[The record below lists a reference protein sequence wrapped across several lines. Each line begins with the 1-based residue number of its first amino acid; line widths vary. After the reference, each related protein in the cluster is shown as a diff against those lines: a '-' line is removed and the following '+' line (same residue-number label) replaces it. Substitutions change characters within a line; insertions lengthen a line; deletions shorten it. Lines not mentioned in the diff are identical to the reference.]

1 MPSYIRVAANIKDP
15 FTKVS
20 MIRSVAFKSDDGG
33 TSGPF
38 GSVNWSEMTD
48 IHKASFVSF
57 VEAKEDEMIASTS
70 NGAYKKMLV
79 PSTGSNETLVNE
91 QTNMIAFHDYV
102 YTVDRSGISPVENSE
117 NSDLKYY
124 VYIYAKNETGYE
136 FIQPSGVT
144 VIST

>member
-57 VEAKEDEMIASTS
+57 VEAKEIASTS

-91 QTNMIAFHDYV
+91 QTDMIAFHDKV
-102 YTVDRSGISPVENSE
+102 YAFNKVEISPVENSE

-124 VYIYAKNETGYE
+124 VYIYAKNDTGYE

>member
-1 MPSYIRVAANIKDP
+1 MPPYIRVAANIKDP

-20 MIRSVAFKSDDGG
+20 MIRSVAFKSTDG

-38 GSVNWSEMTD
+38 GSVLDMTVD
-48 IHKASFVSF
+48 QKASFVSF
-57 VEAKEDEMIASTS
+57 VEAKDIASTS

-91 QTNMIAFHDYV
+91 QTDMIAFHDEV
-102 YTVDRSGISPVENSE
+102 YAFNKVDISPVENIGQ
-117 NSDLKYY
+117 DYY

>member
-1 MPSYIRVAANIKDP
+1 MPNYIRVAANIKDP

-38 GSVNWSEMTD
+38 GSVLDMAT
-48 IHKASFVSF
+48 HKASFVSF
-57 VEAKEDEMIASTS
+57 VEDKEDEMIASTS

>member
-1 MPSYIRVAANIKDP
+1 MYIYYMPNYIRVAANIKDP

-20 MIRSVAFKSDDGG
+20 MIRSVAFKSDDG

-38 GSVNWSEMTD
+38 GSVLDMDKE
-48 IHKASFVSF
+48 SFVSF
-57 VEAKEDEMIASTS
+57 VEAKEDEIASTS

-91 QTNMIAFHDYV
+91 QTDMIAFHDYV

-117 NSDLKYY
+117 LKYY

>member
-57 VEAKEDEMIASTS
+57 VEDKEIASTS

-91 QTNMIAFHDYV
+91 QTNMIAFHDKV
-102 YTVDRSGISPVENSE
+102 YTVSTLEISPVENIGQV
-117 NSDLKYY
+117 YY

>member
-1 MPSYIRVAANIKDP
+1 MPNYIRVAANIKDP

-20 MIRSVAFKSDDGG
+20 MIRSVAFKSNDGG

-38 GSVNWSEMTD
+38 GSVSEMTD

-57 VEAKEDEMIASTS
+57 VEEIASTS

-91 QTNMIAFHDYV
+91 QTDMIAFHDYV

-117 NSDLKYY
+117 LKYY

-136 FIQPSGVT
+136 FIQPSDVT
-144 VIST
+144 VI

>member
-1 MPSYIRVAANIKDP
+1 MPNYIRVAANIKDP

-38 GSVNWSEMTD
+38 GSVLDMDKE
-48 IHKASFVSF
+48 SFVNF
-57 VEAKEDEMIASTS
+57 VEEIASTS

-91 QTNMIAFHDYV
+91 QTDMIAFHDYV

-117 NSDLKYY
+117 LKYY

-136 FIQPSGVT
+136 FIQPSDVT
-144 VIST
+144 VI

>member
-1 MPSYIRVAANIKDP
+1 MPPYIRVAANIKDP

-20 MIRSVAFKSDDGG
+20 MIRSVAFKSTDG

-38 GSVNWSEMTD
+38 GSVSDMTVD
-48 IHKASFVSF
+48 QKASFVSF
-57 VEAKEDEMIASTS
+57 VEAKDIASS

-91 QTNMIAFHDYV
+91 QTDMIAFHDYV
-102 YTVDRSGISPVENSE
+102 YAVNKVDISPVENIGQ
-117 NSDLKYY
+117 DYY

-136 FIQPSGVT
+136 FIQPSGVW
-144 VIST
+144 VIPP

>member
-1 MPSYIRVAANIKDP
+1 MPNYIRVAANIKDP

-38 GSVNWSEMTD
+38 GSVSNMD
-48 IHKASFVSF
+48 KASFVSF
-57 VEAKEDEMIASTS
+57 VEAKEAEIASTS

-91 QTNMIAFHDYV
+91 QTDMIAFHDYV

-117 NSDLKYY
+117 LKYY

>member
-1 MPSYIRVAANIKDP
+1 MPPYIRVAANIKDP

-20 MIRSVAFKSDDGG
+20 MIRSVAFKSTDG

-38 GSVNWSEMTD
+38 GSVLDMTVD
-48 IHKASFVSF
+48 QKASFVSF
-57 VEAKEDEMIASTS
+57 VEAKDIASS

-91 QTNMIAFHDYV
+91 QTDMIAFHDYV
-102 YTVDRSGISPVENSE
+102 YAVNKVDISPVENT
-117 NSDLKYY
+117 DQHYY

-136 FIQPSGVT
+136 FIQPSGVW
-144 VIST
+144 VIPP